1 MARRPLAPFN
11 FQTVSKFSLKLKQL
25 QGNSDQSNR
34 DFENSMESLIFGLL
48 KIDII
53 SLIKS
58 KAILSKNFHIQPSEV
73 DMMPMWEYELY
84 LKQLNELVEEENE
97 KHKDIEQ
104 GQGKD
109 MNKYKKMINN
119 RSQPSMPKTPNFNM
133 PKTPNMW

>member
-1 MARRPLAPFN
+1 M
-11 FQTVSKFSLKLKQL
+11 
-25 QGNSDQSNR
+25 
-34 DFENSMESLIFGLL
+34 
-48 KIDII
+48 